1 MNEDRVYKVLMATGI
16 KDLDSS
22 VSKLTN
28 CEVVGISKTKEDLYV
43 DINNHK
49 PQVVIVSDL
58 LEGDGL
64 LSGMLPTLKREFHFT
79 RFIYLAG
86 QLNPRDQERIDELGK
101 LVLNGIYDICI
112 AKALNLELLDN
123 LIKNPKTE
131 ESVSYLAKNILNNES
146 MEQFDFPISGLAQ
159 AKNIGKG
166 TIDNVYVFTSVKPGT
181 GKSFLSVNTACAIA
195 KYGVKKENGE
205 KPRVAIVEADLQTLS
220 IGTILNIKED
230 KKKNM
235 KTAMEAISTIFD
247 KGNLVGDDSSTMLVN
262 KLIKDCMVPYDGLDN
277 LYVLAGSTL
286 TPEEVDSLKIS
297 SEYYIYLLEVL
308 RKEYDIVIIDTNSSM
323 MHITTYPLL
332 QKAERCFYIM
342 NLDINNVRNNLRYLG
357 VLKKLNLTDKIG
369 WILNENIENNKKF
382 KEQGIDIETLH
393 FTAED
398 LETKYRMNFVAKI
411 PAISKTIFLNR
422 VYDGTPLV
430 LDEDSVT
437 HTLDAKK
444 ELLHLAD
451 MIWKIDKDVPSAP
464 VKKSG
469 GFFGLFSKKEKKEP
483 KQPKPPKTKKNKKED
498 N

>member
-22 VSKLTN
+22 VAELTN

-43 DINNHK
+43 DIHNHK

-58 LEGDGL
+58 LDGEGV
-64 LSGMLPTLKREFHFT
+64 LSGMLPPLKREFHYT

-112 AKALNLELLDN
+112 AKVLNLELLDN

-131 ESVSYLAKNILNNES
+131 EAVSYLAKNILNNTET
-146 MEQFDFPISGLAQ
+146 MEQFDVPISGLAQ
-159 AKNIGKG
+159 AKNIGNG
-166 TIDNVYVFTSVKPGT
+166 SIDNVYVFTSVKPGT

-195 KYGVKKENGE
+195 KYGVCKENGA
-205 KPRVAIVEADLQTLS
+205 KPRIALVEADLQTLS

-247 KGNLVGDDSSTMLVN
+247 KGNLVGDDSSIMLVN
-262 KLIKDCMVPYDGLDN
+262 KLIRDCMVPYDGLDN
-277 LYVLAGSTL
+277 LHVLAGSTL
-286 TPEEVDSLKIS
+286 TPEEIDSLKIS

-308 RKEYDIVIIDTNSSM
+308 KKEYDIVIIDTNSSM

-357 VLKKLNLTDKIG
+357 VLKKLNLTDKIN

-382 KEQGIDIETLH
+382 KEQGIDVEKLH

-430 LDEDSVT
+430 LDEDNVT
-437 HTLDAKK
+437 YTLDAKK
-444 ELLHLAD
+444 ELLNLAD
-451 MIWKIDKDVPSAP
+451 IIWKIEKEVPSAP
-464 VKKSG
+464 EKKSG
-469 GFFGLFSKKEKKEP
+469 GFFGLFSKKDKKE
-483 KQPKPPKTKKNKKED
+483 PKPPKTKKNKKEE